1 MASIRYIERKTGN
14 LVKEF
19 VPSEGMLRWLYNSSL
34 GKATLH
40 TLVKRK
46 MLTMLGGWYMS
57 SRFSKKKV
65 DKFIKQYQ
73 IDLSNYKIS
82 DSKAYLNFNDFFFRQ
97 IQEEK
102 RPIGSGLV
110 SPADGKVLAFQ
121 SIADIS
127 SFFVKGSEF
136 TFKTFLKN
144 DELANKYADGA
155 MLIVRLAPTDYHRF
169 HFPASGLVSETKSI
183 KGRYFSVSPMALKK
197 SLEIFCQNYRTYSIL
212 KTEAFGDIIISEV
225 GATMVGSIIQTYQ
238 SDSQV
243 EKGDEKGYFAFGGS
257 TLVLFFEKDKV
268 KLDQDL
274 LDNTRKGYET
284 AVCMGETIATK
295 ACDLIA

>member
-1 MASIRYIERKTGN
+1 MASIRYIERKSGN

-57 SRFSKKKV
+57 SRLSKKKI
-65 DKFIKQYQ
+65 DKFIAQYQ

-82 DSKAYLNFNDFFFRQ
+82 DSKAYLNFNDFFFRK
-97 IQEEK
+97 IQPER
-102 RPIGSGLV
+102 RPLSEGVV
-110 SPADGKVLAFQ
+110 SPADGKLLAFQ
-121 SIADIS
+121 SVKDTP

-136 TFKTFLKN
+136 TVKSFLKN
-144 DELANKYADGA
+144 DPLANKYADGS
-155 MLIVRLAPTDYHRF
+155 MVIVRLAPTDYHRF
-169 HFPASGLVSETKSI
+169 HFPASGLVSESKDI

-197 SLEIFCQNYRTYSIL
+197 SLEIFCQNYRAYSML
-212 KTEAFGDIIISEV
+212 ETKDYGDILISEV

-238 SDSQV
+238 DNSQV
-243 EKGDEKGYFAFGGS
+243 EKGEEKGYFAFGGS
-257 TLVLFFEKDKV
+257 TLVLFFEKGKV
-268 KLDQDL
+268 KLANDL
-274 LDNTRKGYET
+274 LENTRKGYET
-284 AVCMGETIATK
+284 AVFMGENIANVLT
-295 ACDLIA
+295 D